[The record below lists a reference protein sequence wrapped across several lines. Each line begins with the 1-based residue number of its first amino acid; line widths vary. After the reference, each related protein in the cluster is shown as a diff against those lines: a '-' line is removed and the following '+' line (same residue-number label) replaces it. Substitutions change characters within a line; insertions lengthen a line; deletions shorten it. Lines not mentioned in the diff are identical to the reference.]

1 MNRLYILLAGT
12 VLPLILSLSASAQE
26 PKVVSVRSVPIDR
39 ASGEAPGYDRIGEAL
54 YEVIYAYDL
63 RTAPQGD
70 GPIQADRQ
78 EHSIV
83 IRRQSPAPG
92 QAPADTAKSVTDHY
106 TTILQFGA
114 GQARFLDYLT
124 YRVDSLA
131 QAGAPGD
138 QITEAVDNTR
148 KTVWFF
154 EPVVFQNWPE
164 GSLTVDDVLAPGTFT
179 YTEQPRLEWT
189 FGEGEKEVCGYPC
202 QQARTRYGGRDWT
215 VWYTPGIPAAFGPW
229 KLGGLPGLILEAE
242 DAEGLHHF
250 SATAVRRAACPI
262 VRTQDATRDKTQRD
276 RFVQRKNASGGSSLS
291 NIPPESIRSIAVFK
305 TNDGDGVISVN
316 GVPIRLSSHV
326 YVPLELE

>member
-1 MNRLYILLAGT
+1 MNRLYILLAGA

-39 ASGEAPGYDRIGEAL
+39 ASSEAPGYDRIGEAL

-63 RTAPQGD
+63 RTAPQSD
-70 GPIQADRQ
+70 APIQTNSQ
-78 EHSIV
+78 ERSI
-83 IRRQSPAPG
+83 
-92 QAPADTAKSVTDHY
+92 TDHY
-106 TTILQFGA
+106 TTVLQFGA

-131 QAGAPGD
+131 QAGAPDD

-316 GVPIRLSSHV
+316 GVPIRMSSHV

>member
-1 MNRLYILLAGT
+1 MNRLSILLAVT

-39 ASGEAPGYDRIGEAL
+39 ASSEAPGYDRIGEAL

-63 RTAPQGD
+63 RTVPQSDAPVQTNS
-70 GPIQADRQ
+70 Q
-78 EHSIV
+78 ERSI
-83 IRRQSPAPG
+83 
-92 QAPADTAKSVTDHY
+92 TDHY

-131 QAGAPGD
+131 QAGAPDD

-189 FGEGEKEVCGYPC
+189 FGEGEKEVCGYSC

-291 NIPPESIRSIAVFK
+291 NIPTESIRSIEVFK

-316 GVPIRLSSHV
+316 GVPIRMSSHV

>member
-1 MNRLYILLAGT
+1 MNRLYILLAGA

-39 ASGEAPGYDRIGEAL
+39 ASSEAPGYDRIGEAL

-63 RTAPQGD
+63 RTAPQSD
-70 GPIQADRQ
+70 APIQTNSQ
-78 EHSIV
+78 ERSI
-83 IRRQSPAPG
+83 
-92 QAPADTAKSVTDHY
+92 TDHY
-106 TTILQFGA
+106 TTVLQFGA

-131 QAGAPGD
+131 QAGAPDD

-291 NIPPESIRSIAVFK
+291 NIPTESIRSIEVFK

-316 GVPIRLSSHV
+316 GVPIRMSSHV

>member
-1 MNRLYILLAGT
+1 M
-12 VLPLILSLSASAQE
+12 
-26 PKVVSVRSVPIDR
+26 
-39 ASGEAPGYDRIGEAL
+39 
-54 YEVIYAYDL
+54 
-63 RTAPQGD
+63 
-70 GPIQADRQ
+70 
-78 EHSIV
+78 
-83 IRRQSPAPG
+83 
-92 QAPADTAKSVTDHY
+92 
-106 TTILQFGA
+106 
-114 GQARFLDYLT
+114 
-124 YRVDSLA
+124 
-131 QAGAPGD
+131 
-138 QITEAVDNTR
+138 
-148 KTVWFF
+148 
-154 EPVVFQNWPE
+154 
-164 GSLTVDDVLAPGTFT
+164 DDVLAPGTFT

-291 NIPPESIRSIAVFK
+291 NIPTESIRSIEVFK

-316 GVPIRLSSHV
+316 GVPIRMSSHV

>member
-1 MNRLYILLAGT
+1 MNRLSILLAGA

-39 ASGEAPGYDRIGEAL
+39 ASSEAPGYDRIGEAL

-63 RTAPQGD
+63 RTAPQSD
-70 GPIQADRQ
+70 APVQTNSQ
-78 EHSIV
+78 ERSI
-83 IRRQSPAPG
+83 
-92 QAPADTAKSVTDHY
+92 TDHY

-131 QAGAPGD
+131 QAGAPDD

-229 KLGGLPGLILEAE
+229 KLGGLPGLILEAK

-291 NIPPESIRSIAVFK
+291 NIPTESIRSIEVFK

-316 GVPIRLSSHV
+316 GVPIRMSSHV

>member
-1 MNRLYILLAGT
+1 MNRLYILLAGA

-39 ASGEAPGYDRIGEAL
+39 ASSEAPGYYRIGEAL

-63 RTAPQGD
+63 RTAPQSD
-70 GPIQADRQ
+70 APIQTNSQ
-78 EHSIV
+78 ERSI
-83 IRRQSPAPG
+83 
-92 QAPADTAKSVTDHY
+92 TDHY
-106 TTILQFGA
+106 TTVLQFGA

-131 QAGAPGD
+131 QAGAPDD

-316 GVPIRLSSHV
+316 GVPIRMSSHV

>member
-26 PKVVSVRSVPIDR
+26 PKVVSVRSVHIDR
-39 ASGEAPGYDRIGEAL
+39 ASSEAPGYDRIGEAL

-63 RTAPQGD
+63 RTAPQSD
-70 GPIQADRQ
+70 APVQTNSQ
-78 EHSIV
+78 E
-83 IRRQSPAPG
+83 R
-92 QAPADTAKSVTDHY
+92 SVTDHY

-131 QAGAPGD
+131 QAGAPDD

-179 YTEQPRLEWT
+179 YTEQPQLKWT
-189 FGEGEKEVCGYPC
+189 FGEGEKEVCGYSC

>member
-26 PKVVSVRSVPIDR
+26 PKVVSVRSVPMDR
-39 ASGEAPGYDRIGEAL
+39 ASSEAPGYDRIAEAL

-70 GPIQADRQ
+70 APVQTNSQ
-78 EHSIV
+78 ERSIV

-114 GQARFLDYLT
+114 GQARFLDYLS

-131 QAGAPGD
+131 QAGAPDD

-164 GSLTVDDVLAPGTFT
+164 GSLTVDDILAPGTFT
-179 YTEQPRLEWT
+179 YTEPMQLEWS
-189 FGEGEKEVCGYPC
+189 FGEGEKEVCGYP
-202 QQARTRYGGRDWT
+202 
-215 VWYTPGIPAAFGPW
+215 
-229 KLGGLPGLILEAE
+229 
-242 DAEGLHHF
+242 
-250 SATAVRRAACPI
+250 
-262 VRTQDATRDKTQRD
+262 
-276 RFVQRKNASGGSSLS
+276 
-291 NIPPESIRSIAVFK
+291 
-305 TNDGDGVISVN
+305 
-316 GVPIRLSSHV
+316 
-326 YVPLELE
+326 